1 MVILTFVRH
10 GETDFNKNGI
20 LQGHLNIPLN
30 SKGRS
35 QAEEV
40 GKQLARDTPIN
51 LIITSDLDRAYETAT
66 IIHDTI
72 SLSSTIPIISTQLL
86 RERNLGKL
94 EGVDLRQLVNWE
106 ELPEPKR
113 LVEIQ
118 KLLSKPEV
126 DLSNYNFKNEN
137 DHQNNNNNCIKNDH
151 INNNNNDNSI
161 PNDLEYTNSLASSTN
176 SLSSVS
182 SCSSSLSSSS
192 DYDNRNSSSSSSPS
206 SSLSSSTSSLTSVD
220 IPISLTSS
228 STPTN
233 VKLSSNILKLL
244 PSRELKMESK
254 SHLITRAKEAFQFIL
269 KQIPSKYINGSS
281 VDSLSTN
288 FLTNIFSSQSLS
300 SPSSTLNSLPKDFH
314 ILIVSHS
321 VMLRTILSLLLC
333 KKPVPFFQSPNDRRV
348 TQSEVSSIQNFKW
361 IKCELK
367 NASSIRTTFNVIEKK
382 RDSIKRIP
390 RDVVFYP
397 SDSA

>member
-1 MVILTFVRH
+1 MVIITFVRH

-30 SKGRS
+30 SKGRQ

-66 IIHDTI
+66 IIHDSI

-113 LVEIQ
+113 LIEIQ
-118 KLLSKPEV
+118 KLLSRPEV
-126 DLSNYNFKNEN
+126 DINDFKNEN
-137 DHQNNNNNCIKNDH
+137 D
-151 INNNNNDNSI
+151 NNDNIVEDMNNSNNNT
-161 PNDLEYTNSLASSTN
+161 NDIEYTNSLASSTN

-182 SCSSSLSSSS
+182 SV
-192 DYDNRNSSSSSSPS
+192 SSSSSSS
-206 SSLSSSTSSLTSVD
+206 SSSSYDNPNSLSSSTSSLTSVD

-244 PSRELKMESK
+244 PSRELKMETK
-254 SHLITRAKEAFQFIL
+254 SHLISRAKEAFQFIL
-269 KQIPSKYINGSS
+269 KQIPSKYINNSS

-288 FLTNIFSSQSLS
+288 FLTNIFSSNNNSNSNQSVQTNNN
-300 SPSSTLNSLPKDFH
+300 PSAGINFANLPKDFH

-348 TQSEVSSIQNFKW
+348 TQSESSSIQNFKW

-390 RDVVFYP
+390 RDVVFIHS
-397 SDSA
+397 SDSTT